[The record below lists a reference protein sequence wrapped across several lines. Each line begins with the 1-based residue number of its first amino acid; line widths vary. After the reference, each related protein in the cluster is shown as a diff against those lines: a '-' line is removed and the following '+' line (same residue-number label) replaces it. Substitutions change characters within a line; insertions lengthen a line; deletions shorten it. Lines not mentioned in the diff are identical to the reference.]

1 MAVLTCRV
9 TRRDGHGVDHSVEVS
24 AQSLYEAVAQALR
37 IFQESDWTE
46 ALEAGASAVVVRIK
60 QPEVEHTVR
69 IRDFRNWLEASG
81 RSPAEMALKK
91 WRSRRGG
98 SKFWVA
104 DFQFLGILGP
114 PACGQSPLAPQASCS
129 LQHVR
134 EQRIGQLQGQRVAIA
149 RRRDFNGLVNARLV
163 LIAVPKNSE
172 LAHNTDRTP
181 RTTWL
186 PWELRP
192 RQPYPLALVSADK

>member
-81 RSPAEMALKK
+81 RSPAEMALKT
-91 WRSRRGG
+91 RLR
-98 SKFWVA
+98 
-104 DFQFLGILGP
+104 QILG
-114 PACGQSPLAPQASCS
+114 C
-129 LQHVR
+129 
-134 EQRIGQLQGQRVAIA
+134 
-149 RRRDFNGLVNARLV
+149 
-163 LIAVPKNSE
+163 
-172 LAHNTDRTP
+172 
-181 RTTWL
+181 
-186 PWELRP
+186 
-192 RQPYPLALVSADK
+192 